1 MIDNYEDIMKQW
13 SKPDTITTCCNNVS
27 VYPKED
33 MERWSVQQRAVYM
46 LANADYY
53 YTKSEV
59 DSLLEQI
66 SASGVTR
73 EQVEQMIQVAIQTKA
88 DKAEVEALAAQVSA
102 NTQAILNT
110 YTKQETDSLL
120 DRYLTKL
127 RANQMFANYSKVD
140 GTTLELNAENI
151 TV

>member
-1 MIDNYEDIMKQW
+1 MIEDYENIMKQW
-13 SKPDTITTCCNNVS
+13 SSSDTITTCCNNVA

-46 LANADYY
+46 LANSDYY

-59 DSLLEQI
+59 DSLIQQV

-73 EQVEQMIQVAIQTKA
+73 EQVEQMINAAIQDKA
-88 DKAEVEALAAQVSA
+88 DKAAVEALAQQVSA

-110 YTKQETDSLL
+110 YTKPEVNALL
-120 DRYLTKL
+120 ASYYTKIQT
-127 RANQMFANYSKVD
+127 NSMFGNYSKVE
-140 GTTLELNAENI
+140 GTTLLLNADNI
-151 TV
+151 TA